1 MQEYAKET
9 NTGIPPY
16 RRLRKPP
23 RRICLIGQ
31 GIPPYRRLRNADSW
45 TKDSGRCIPPYRRLR
60 NLHASND
67 LIVMVFRRI
76 GGLEIFLNDDQH
88 FYEQVKKTVQ
98 APTESSI
105 IGSMNGLEEAKKRD
119 KKIQIT
125 DIAIQKVREVKVP
138 GFSEVQNANLQYAH
152 KQLLEYALKQNNSNE
167 VMGMTSLAFDGVL
180 YSKGTTEFVGVTPQ
194 MNSYMLHLPI
204 GNGVIMHNHPATRP
218 FSFMDIGYFISKS
231 QIGVITIVS
240 NQGNVHILRKQD
252 NFSTEMCIDYLKQ
265 LRIKYNDDFDAIVRD
280 FLRNCRKVGIIY
292 VKD

>member
-1 MQEYAKET
+1 MSQ
-9 NTGIPPY
+9 I
-16 RRLRKPP
+16 L
-23 RRICLIGQ
+23 C
-31 GIPPYRRLRNADSW
+31 
-45 TKDSGRCIPPYRRLR
+45 
-60 NLHASND
+60 D
-67 LIVMVFRRI
+67 LGVFRRI
-76 GGLEIFLNDDQH
+76 GGLEIFLNDDHH

-125 DIAIQKVREVKVP
+125 DIAIQKVRVVKVP
-138 GFSEVQNANLQYAH
+138 GFSEVQNANLQYMH
-152 KQLLEYALKQNNSNE
+152 KQLLEYALKHNNSNE

-180 YSKGTTEFVGVTPQ
+180 YSKGTTEFVGETPQ
-194 MNSYMLHLPI
+194 MNSYILHLPI

-218 FSFMDIGYFISKS
+218 FSFMDIGYFISKP

-252 NFSTEMCIDYLKQ
+252 SFSVAKCIDYLKQ
-265 LRIKYNDDFDAIVRD
+265 LRIKHNDDFDAIVKD

>member
-1 MQEYAKET
+1 MC
-9 NTGIPPY
+9 G
-16 RRLRKPP
+16 
-23 RRICLIGQ
+23 RILAIRDC
-31 GIPPYRRLRNADSW
+31 
-45 TKDSGRCIPPYRRLR
+45 
-60 NLHASND
+60 
-67 LIVMVFRRI
+67 VFRRI
-76 GGLEIFLNDDQH
+76 GGLEIFLNDDHH

-180 YSKGTTEFVGVTPQ
+180 Y
-194 MNSYMLHLPI
+194 
-204 GNGVIMHNHPATRP
+204 
-218 FSFMDIGYFISKS
+218 
-231 QIGVITIVS
+231 
-240 NQGNVHILRKQD
+240 
-252 NFSTEMCIDYLKQ
+252 LKP